1 MAPGIVIVGLGPGAR
16 EQLTLEAWQVLSE
29 AGEVYLRTNQHPTVP
44 HLPSGPEYHSF
55 DEQYETLDTFE
66 QVYEEIARRVL
77 ELGRRPEGVL
87 YATPG
92 HPLMGETATLKIIA
106 LAREAGLPLRVVAG
120 VSFLEPVTT
129 ALGIDPFDGLQICD
143 ATILARKHHPNL
155 DPDVAALVVQVYNRR
170 VASEV
175 KMTLLN
181 LYHEEQPIRLVR
193 GAGTPAQEVCDLPLY
208 ALDRRDD
215 LDHLSS
221 VYIPPLPRP
230 GSLAT
235 FGDVVAR
242 LRAPGGC
249 PWDREQTHQTLRT
262 HLLEETYEV
271 LAALDEDNM
280 KKLEEELGDLLLQIF
295 LHAQIATEDGDFRLA
310 DSTATII
317 EKLIRRH
324 PHVFG
329 QTTVQDAEEVLRNW
343 EQIKREERGRQQ
355 AGDAFRSMLAGVS
368 AALPALSRAMEL
380 QRRAARVGFD
390 WPNVEPVL
398 EKVTEEAA
406 EVVAAPD
413 AEARAA
419 EFGDLLFS
427 LVNLARWYEIDAES
441 ALRQA
446 SARFVRRF
454 ETIERHARAHGLKV
468 EEMTLEQMDA
478 LWNEAKDGEA

>member
-1 MAPGIVIVGLGPGAR
+1 VS
-16 EQLTLEAWQVLSE
+16 Q
-29 AGEVYLRTNQHPTVP
+29 
-44 HLPSGPEYHSF
+44 
-55 DEQYETLDTFE
+55 ETPPP
-66 QVYEEIARRVL
+66 A
-77 ELGRRPEGVL
+77 
-87 YATPG
+87 
-92 HPLMGETATLKIIA
+92 IA
-106 LAREAGLPLRVVAG
+106 LAPLPGKQTGA
-120 VSFLEPVTT
+120 
-129 ALGIDPFDGLQICD
+129 
-143 ATILARKHHPNL
+143 NL
-155 DPDVAALVVQVYNRR
+155 P
-170 VASEV
+170 
-175 KMTLLN
+175 
-181 LYHEEQPIRLVR
+181 RLVGLMQR
-193 GAGTPAQEVCDLPLY
+193 L
-208 ALDRRDD
+208 
-215 LDHLSS
+215 
-221 VYIPPLPRP
+221 
-230 GSLAT
+230 LAP
-235 FGDVVAR
+235 D
-242 LRAPGGC
+242 GC

-413 AEARAA
+413 PEARAA

-446 SARFVRRF
+446 STRFVRRF